1 MRLLLPVVMSL
12 IFCFLI
18 SFSNAQN
25 IHFEL
30 ADPQP
35 DILDVYGGSF
45 ASGDIDGDGDNDFLI
60 SGLSPGR
67 ATALYLNDGEG
78 NFTEEL
84 DIPFPDASETVSYF
98 ADLDGDNDLD
108 LFFSGWGLGVEAFA
122 HVYLNDGNGVFTQQS
137 NPEILQFRG
146 PGADLADVDG
156 DGDLDLFIS
165 TSIQSGNDT
174 DFFAELYLNDGD
186 ANFSLTSS
194 SGINPHS
201 IAAVEF
207 LDADGDGDMDLFISG
222 ETEEEIASSELYLN
236 DGNGVFSLDTQN
248 NYIQMHAADVDAA
261 DIDNDGDVD
270 LLMSGSDQSFEI
282 MTVLYLNNGG
292 GLFSTLE
299 NTGIQNTF
307 AGANAIADLDNDGD
321 QDILTLGSQDGGLP
335 NIYNIIYEN
344 LGDNNFAASDTIGG
358 EYIAACSVA
367 DFNGD
372 ELKDVIVLGF
382 VDDTNVYWNTTLNT
396 VIEEETNS
404 QALKLYPN
412 PIRESFILEM
422 EEPIA
427 GQTFTIYDLSGK
439 IVQNGQLQDVQ
450 SMISIQ
456 GLPQGI
462 YMLCI
467 DGDSHQVLRF
477 VKE

>member
-12 IFCFLI
+12 IFCFLN

-78 NFTEEL
+78 NFTEEM

-122 HVYLNDGNGVFTQQS
+122 HVYLNDGSGVFTQQS
-137 NPEILQFRG
+137 NTEILQFRG

-165 TSIQSGNDT
+165 ASIQSGNDT
-174 DFFAELYLNDGD
+174 DFFAELYLNDGN

-201 IAAVEF
+201 IAAVKF
-207 LDADGDGDMDLFISG
+207 LDADGDSDMDLFISG

-236 DGNGVFSLDTQN
+236 DGNGVFSLDAQN
-248 NYIQMHAADVDAA
+248 DFIQMHAADVDAV

-282 MTVLYLNNGG
+282 MTLLYLNNGD
-292 GLFSTLE
+292 GLFSILE

-321 QDILTLGSQDGGLP
+321 QDIVTLGSQDGGLP

-344 LGDNNFAASDTIGG
+344 LGDNNFAPSDTIGG
-358 EYIAACSVA
+358 EYISTCTVA

-382 VDDTNVYWNTTLNT
+382 VDDTNVYWNSSVSTSLLDR
-396 VIEEETNS
+396 EDGLEF
-404 QALKLYPN
+404 KLYPN
-412 PIRESFILEM
+412 PTSDRLILDFNGDFRVTQYEILDQFGRVLRSGVINS
-422 EEPIA
+422 EISPLNLR
-427 GQTFTIYDLSGK
+427 DLSAGMYSLRLFNGK
-439 IVQNGQLQDVQ
+439 VG
-450 SMISIQ
+450 
-456 GLPQGI
+456 
-462 YMLCI
+462 
-467 DGDSHQVLRF
+467 
-477 VKE
+477 VKKFIKE